1 MPAGKVVQN
10 APMAALATSDI
21 FAFMARLAELAAGIS
36 LPHFRTAL
44 QVEDKGGTRF
54 DPVTIADKEVERV
67 LRATIA
73 EHFPAHGVLGEE
85 FGETNATAPWRWVV
99 DPIDGTRAF
108 VSGLPTWGTLVGL
121 CESDTPRFGMMSQ
134 PFVGELFLGD
144 GRQAWCRR
152 GNREQRLVAS
162 RVMSLAEASLFAT
175 TPDMFDMDQ
184 EWPLFKALSA
194 EVRLTRFGADCY
206 AYCMLAAGHV
216 DLVVEAGLGFYDIAA
231 LVPIV
236 EGAGGVVTDWEGR
249 PVRSGGRVIAAANS
263 GLHAL
268 ALEILQS
275 PFS

>member
-1 MPAGKVVQN
+1 MPAGMLVQN
-10 APMAALATSDI
+10 APMATPAAPDI
-21 FAFMARLAELAAGIS
+21 FAFMARLADLAAAIS
-36 LPHFRTAL
+36 LPHFRTDL

-73 EHFPAHGVLGEE
+73 EQFPAHGVLGEE

-121 CESDTPRFGMMSQ
+121 WEGDTPRFGMMSQ

-144 GRQAWCRR
+144 GTQAVCRR
-152 GNREQRLVAS
+152 GSKEQQLATS
-162 RVMSLAEASLFAT
+162 RVASLAESSLFAT
-175 TPDMFDMDQ
+175 TPDMFNRAH
-184 EWPLFKALSA
+184 EWPLFEALSA
-194 EVRLTRFGADCY
+194 KVRLTRFGADCY

-236 EGAGGVVTDWEGR
+236 EGAGGVVTDWEGQ
-249 PVRSGGRVIAAANS
+249 PVRSGGRVIAAA
-263 GLHAL
+263 
-268 ALEILQS
+268 
-275 PFS
+275 